1 MQDTALK
8 IFSEIAQVPRPSGRE
23 EKIIAWLEAFAAKHN
38 FNYKKDAAGNV
49 LMQVPA
55 TAGYEKCPPVCLQSH
70 VDMVCEKRPGLEHD
84 FDNDPIRLKTEGD
97 LLKAEG
103 TTLGADNGIGMA
115 MALAA
120 AVSPECK
127 HPPLEL
133 LFTVNE
139 ETGLVGASLLEP
151 EFFQAKTLINLDEE
165 TEGTFVIGC
174 AGGEDIN
181 ISLHN
186 LKRSPVTGYGRL
198 INCRFSV
205 TSLLGGHSGIDINKK
220 GRANANTLAGRLLY
234 SIWLKV
240 PGMWLISVN
249 GGASRNAIARDCVCE
264 FLVPAKPKPLKPQTS
279 GDLTFSPDYSARGTL
294 EPLFA
299 ELKHQIEREYPSE
312 NLTGLKLELCDA
324 PDDTAALSEAD
335 TRRIVGL
342 LRAMPNGVY
351 SYSPELGTVETSN
364 NLGTVSLS
372 RSDSVFTLGSLQRS
386 SDPKR
391 LDDIRDKILAI
402 GELCGGSIKCSGR
415 YASWTPAKE
424 SALLTRCIEV
434 YKKHTGNEPRVK
446 VIHAGL
452 ECGAI
457 GSRMGGLDMISFG
470 PDISSPHSP
479 DENVSISSVKR
490 IREFLFVLLES
501 FTE

>member
-1 MQDTALK
+1 MQDKVLE

-38 FNYKKDAAGNV
+38 FNYKKDAAGNM

-55 TAGYEKCPPVCLQSH
+55 SAGCEQCPPVCLQSH

-97 LLKAEG
+97 LIKAEG

-115 MALAA
+115 LALAA
-120 AVSPECK
+120 AVSPDCK
-127 HPPLEL
+127 HPPMEL

-151 EFFQAKTLINLDEE
+151 GFFQAKTLINLDEE
-165 TEGTFVIGC
+165 TEGNFVIGC
-174 AGGEDIN
+174 AGGEDIT

-186 LKRSPVTGYGRL
+186 LKRAPVTGYGMLVHGRL
-198 INCRFSV
+198 SV

-220 GRANANTLAGRLLY
+220 GRANAIALAGRLLY
-234 SIWLKV
+234 SIWLRV

-249 GGASRNAIARDCVCE
+249 GGVSRNAIARDCVCE
-264 FLVPAKPKPLKPQTS
+264 FLVPAEPLKPHNS
-279 GDLTFSPDYSARGTL
+279 DDLTFSPDYSASGTL
-294 EPLFA
+294 KPLFD
-299 ELKHQIEREYPSE
+299 ELKQQIEREYPSE
-312 NLTGLKLELCDA
+312 NLDGLKLELCDA
-324 PDDTAALSEAD
+324 PDNAAALSEAD
-335 TRRIVGL
+335 TRRIVSL

-351 SYSPELGTVETSN
+351 SYSPKLGTVETSN

-391 LDDIRDKILAI
+391 LDDIRDKIFAI

-452 ECGAI
+452 ECGVI

-470 PDISSPHSP
+470 PNISSPHSP